1 MKEVK
6 YLLIIFILF
15 FLNSCAKEKN
25 EDISLIKETNQDLEI
40 LSAYREGYDA
50 LENGDPYFA
59 AKKFLEAELLFPQS
73 EWASRA
79 ALMASYSFYMQN
91 YYAEALS
98 NLERFLKT
106 YPKDKELAYVHYLI
120 AMCYYETIEDE
131 KRDSG
136 PLLDAKNKFIFIIEK
151 YPNSDFASDARFKV
165 DLIEDILASK
175 EMYLGRHYIK
185 KGKWIAA
192 INRFKKV
199 IEEYDQTIFVEESI
213 HRLVEINYKLGLLKE
228 SEKYAKLLGYNY
240 LSSEWYEKSYK
251 VFNKNYEKEKI
262 KPLKK
267 EKKGVIEKFKSLF
280 D

>member
-25 EDISLIKETNQDLEI
+25 GDISLIKESNQDLEI
-40 LSAYREGYDA
+40 ISAYREAYNA
-50 LENGDPYFA
+50 LENGDPYSA

-106 YPKDKELAYVHYLI
+106 YPNDKELAYVHYLI

-136 PLLDAKNKFIFIIEK
+136 PLLKAKEKFKFVVENYSDTDFAIDAK
-151 YPNSDFASDARFKV
+151 FKLG
-165 DLIEDILASK
+165 LIEDILASK
-175 EMYLGRHYIK
+175 EMYLGRHYLK
-185 KGKWIAA
+185 KGRWVAS
-192 INRFKKV
+192 INRFKTV
-199 IEEYDQTIFVEESI
+199 VDLYDETVFIEEAL
-213 HRLVEINYKLGLLKE
+213 HRLVEINFKLGLLDE
-228 SEKYAKLLGYNY
+228 SQKYANLLGYNY
-240 LSSEWYEKSYK
+240 QSSDWYKKSYK
-251 VFNKNYEKEKI
+251 VFNKNYDSNIRKPI
-262 KPLKK
+262 KKD
-267 EKKGVIEKFKSLF
+267 KKGVIDRFKKLF